1 MRSCLGKEVATW
13 GSGKEEEK
21 VKRKQRRQGEYSTD
35 FNFFFSPFM
44 WSAKNNRPS
53 YLTYTIPMGTAELT
67 SATGLDGWTNGFN
80 QRQQQWIELNGA
92 SPSPEVRPTA
102 SLTASWLADL
112 VLCSSW
118 SAEVTGGGV
127 QQWLFNEQL
136 APFLAKCQLNAN
148 DDDGGKLCQMSGQFR
163 EELLL
168 LFILCVF
175 MSLSCPSWM
184 AAAACLETQQKW
196 QIPWINTENC
206 DPF

>member
-1 MRSCLGKEVATW
+1 
-13 GSGKEEEK
+13 
-21 VKRKQRRQGEYSTD
+21 
-35 FNFFFSPFM
+35 
-44 WSAKNNRPS
+44 
-53 YLTYTIPMGTAELT
+53 MGTAELT

-92 SPSPEVRPTA
+92 SPSPKVRPTA

-148 DDDGGKLCQMSGQFR
+148 DDDGGQTVPNVGTVSRGIIIVIHFVRFHVPVLS
-163 EELLL
+163 LLNGGRR
-168 LFILCVF
+168 VSRDAAE
-175 MSLSCPSWM
+175 MTNSL
-184 AAAACLETQQKW
+184 
-196 QIPWINTENC
+196 
-206 DPF
+206 D